1 MAQNFFTNCEI
12 FLKYLTQEALL
23 AATKEIVQMGRDN
36 FSDMLNRRFSDDDKK
51 EKNDLNKVRITF
63 GKYVL
68 QRLGINNDQKFVN
81 RSRVKTIGNDI
92 WNLISSLGENRLV
105 SECNEMFK
113 NNQKCQSDTMNNTQ
127 MEVEQ
132 NIDQKHEMTNLLER
146 LLNEIDD
153 LKSSNKEILDKM
165 KVIIN
170 ENNNL
175 KKIVLNLGKFKN
187 FSYFEQSNY
196 VPSSND
202 IAGKE
207 KELDSS
213 DLMSSSPKINKDI
226 TKDIVN
232 ENVFKVP
239 LQIKPSY
246 AYPNGS
252 SSNLDKNYYD
262 IRRINRPKFVIGS
275 QRNNNE
281 NGLFGAKKQFEYYSG
296 FWRLDTTKEKVQEYI
311 KKFADVEKIEYLNTE
326 NKDYKSFYIAVN
338 SQYDEQMLKPEN
350 WPSNVLIKRF
360 FKSKKSDKNKAEL
373 NENRFNR
380 RQNRVYTN
388 KYNFGSK
395 GKQLRSEI
403 NGKGSYHGR
412 FNNSNRDE
420 KSRRNN
426 NYGRGASNVA
436 TLEEV
441 VFLGLIT
448 DKILSF
454 PL

>member
-1 MAQNFFTNCEI
+1 MAQNFFTNCEL

-51 EKNDLNKVRITF
+51 EKNDLI
-63 GKYVL
+63 
-68 QRLGINNDQKFVN
+68 

-92 WNLISSLGENRLV
+92 WNLISSLEENRLV

-113 NNQKCQSDTMNNTQ
+113 NNQRCQSDTMNNTQ
-127 MEVEQ
+127 MEVGQ

-146 LLNEIDD
+146 LLNEIED
-153 LKSSNKEILDKM
+153 LKNSNKEILNKM

-187 FSYFEQSNY
+187 FSYFEQCNY
-196 VPSSND
+196 VPWSND

-207 KELDSS
+207 KELESS

-226 TKDIVN
+226 TKDVVN
-232 ENVFKVP
+232 ENIFKGP

-252 SSNLDKNYYD
+252 SSSLDKNYYD

-311 KKFADVEKIEYLNTE
+311 KN
-326 NKDYKSFYIAVN
+326 
-338 SQYDEQMLKPEN
+338 
-350 WPSNVLIKRF
+350 
-360 FKSKKSDKNKAEL
+360 DKNKAEL
-373 NENRFNR
+373 KENGFNR
-380 RQNRVYTN
+380 RQHGVYTK
-388 KYNFGSK
+388 KYNFGNK

-403 NGKGSYHGR
+403 NGRGSYHGR

-420 KSRRNN
+420 NSRRNN
-426 NYGRGASNVA
+426 NYGRGASNVVTRSSGRGDFSGSNHRQNSLVSFVSCENNVQKSA
-436 TLEEV
+436 TSEMNTALNTPKITAVSNGLSSKTPKRTLSPSDDKVESNAKVAIIEIGESSLLE
-441 VFLGLIT
+441 IT
-448 DKILSF
+448 Q
-454 PL
+454 